1 MNKIKITQ
9 VKSIIKCSKNKK
21 KTIKALG
28 LRKINH
34 QVEHLYTPQ
43 ILGMI
48 RKVRHLLKIETDE
61 ICKKL

>member
-9 VKSIIKCSKNKK
+9 VKSIIKCSNNQK

-28 LRKINH
+28 LRKIN
-34 QVEHLYTPQ
+34 QKVEHLYTPQ

-48 RKVRHLLKIETDE
+48 RKVRHLLKIETNE

>member
-1 MNKIKITQ
+1 MNKIQITQ
-9 VKSIIKCSKNKK
+9 VKSIIKCSNNQK

-34 QVEHLYTPQ
+34 KVEHLYTPQ

-48 RKVRHLLKIETDE
+48 RKVRHLLKIETNE
-61 ICKKL
+61 ICNKL